1 MPYLW
6 RKVGGVMD
14 INIRD
19 CGRVGY
25 LGIIAMVGREIYR
38 TGEHHPTAAAA
49 LQAVEKWRA
58 YHGEEI
64 SSHT

>member
-1 MPYLW
+1 
-6 RKVGGVMD
+6 MD

>member
-1 MPYLW
+1 
-6 RKVGGVMD
+6 MD
-14 INIRD
+14 TIIRD

-25 LGIIAMVGREIYR
+25 LGIIEQAGKEVYR
-38 TGEHHPTAAAA
+38 TGKHHPTEAAA

-58 YHGEEI
+58 DHGEEI